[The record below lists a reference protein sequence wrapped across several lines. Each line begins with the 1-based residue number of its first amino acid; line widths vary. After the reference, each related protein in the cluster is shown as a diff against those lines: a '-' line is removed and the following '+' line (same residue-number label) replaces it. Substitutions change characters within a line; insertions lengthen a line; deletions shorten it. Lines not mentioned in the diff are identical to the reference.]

1 MNIFLIAL
9 MLASPITLAQQM
21 PLKPQVP
28 EVNPEEFSRVVGPL
42 VFPAPV
48 VGRIEIKGNEFTH
61 EGIIRRELVFGP
73 GDTLTPEAV
82 EETRS
87 AILSTGAF
95 GSVDI
100 KAVDPDAEKSDVVIT
115 VAERRYPLP
124 YPIIGIDASTG
135 FYLGAGALYPNLF
148 GRALHV
154 DVGGEIGFRFS
165 TPRWKSYTYLGVPLT
180 HSRWHGEKLGYTF
193 TYFWRKD
200 ARIYRIEHRV
210 SYEQTVRLVRPLTA
224 SFETGFLQ
232 TKAYGLESDTMQ
244 YTFASD
250 TIDRSVYFK
259 PTLEL
264 DLRDD
269 ASYPTR
275 GVQVVASYF
284 HNPGYTEGFQTQRAC
299 SLSVAGYL
307 PLGKRTVLAGN
318 VYTYQQIDSIP
329 RYRTIYIGK
338 DRFLRGWKDT
348 TQVGACLS
356 VGSVELRYRWLDF
369 SLKNLPLAG
378 SIDDCWWA
386 ASVSFDIAAIHEP
399 GLPPLYLAD
408 VNEDPHDGLLA
419 GAGIGL
425 GLGLGKGFVGKL
437 ELVYGIGSGTD
448 RCPLSLTVPA
458 YFGWRF

>member
-9 MLASPITLAQQM
+9 MLAAPITLAQRM
-21 PLKPQVP
+21 PLKHQVP

-48 VGRIEIKGNEFTH
+48 VGRIEIEGNNITH
-61 EGIIRRELVFGP
+61 EGIIRRELAFGP

-95 GSVDI
+95 GSVEI

-124 YPIIGIDASTG
+124 YPIVGIDASTG

-165 TPRWKSYTYLGVPLT
+165 TPRWKGYTYLGFPLT
-180 HSRWHGEKLGYTF
+180 HSRWHGEQLGYTF

-200 ARIYRIEHRV
+200 AEIYRIEHRV

-224 SFETGFLQ
+224 SLEIGF
-232 TKAYGLESDTMQ
+232 
-244 YTFASD
+244 SD

-269 ASYPTR
+269 ASYPTK
-275 GVQVVASYF
+275 GVQVVASYL

-299 SLSVAGYL
+299 SVSVAGYL
-307 PLGKRTVLAGN
+307 PLGERTVLAGN
-318 VYTYQQIDSIP
+318 VFTYQQIDSIP
-329 RYRTIYIGK
+329 RYRTVYIGK

-356 VGSVELRYRWLDF
+356 VSSMELRYRWLDF
-369 SLKNLPLAG
+369 SLKNLPLVG

-386 ASVSFDIAAIHEP
+386 VSVSFDIAAIHEP
-399 GLPPLYLAD
+399 GLPPFYLAD
-408 VNEDPHDGLLA
+408 VNEDPRDGLLA

-437 ELVYGIGSGTD
+437 ELVYGVGSGTD